1 MSIDNKRKAI
11 LNDVVEKLKSI
22 TSPRLGKV
30 STKPEDFARLART
43 AFPFV
48 QIEIAGEDKED
59 IAMEWRLGTLTL
71 AITVHLDGKSKT
83 EQVQQQLSDIA
94 EAIEEKLEADR
105 TRGGKAQ
112 LTELLEVG
120 DIQETGY
127 PTVAQTLTVGIQYT
141 YRKGNT

>member
-1 MSIDNKRKAI
+1 MSNNKRKAI
-11 LNDVVEKLKSI
+11 LDDIVSSI
-22 TSPRLGKV
+22 KTIKSPRLGKV

-48 QIEIAGEDKED
+48 QVEIEGEIKED
-59 IAMEWRLGTLTL
+59 IAIGWRLSTLTI

-83 EQVQQQLSDIA
+83 EKVQQQLSDII
-94 EAIEEKLEADR
+94 EQIEEKLEEDR

-120 DIQETGY
+120 DLEETSF
-127 PTVAQTLTVGIQYT
+127 PTVSQTLSIGVQYT
-141 YRKGNT
+141 YTKGNT

>member
-1 MSIDNKRKAI
+1 MSNNKRKAI
-11 LNDVVEKLKSI
+11 LDDVVDKLKSI
-22 TSPRLGKV
+22 TNPRLGKV

-48 QIEIAGEDKED
+48 QVEITDESKED
-59 IAMEWRLGTLTL
+59 IAREWRLATMTVD
-71 AITVHLDGKSKT
+71 ITVHLDGKSKT
-83 EQVQQQLSDIA
+83 EKVQQQLSDIV

-112 LTELLEVG
+112 LTELLQVS

-127 PTVAQTLTVGIQYT
+127 PTVSQTMSVGIQYT
-141 YRKGNT
+141 YNKGNT

>member
-1 MSIDNKRKAI
+1 MSNNKRKAI
-11 LNDVVEKLKSI
+11 LDDVVDKLKSI

-48 QIEIAGEDKED
+48 QVEITDESKED
-59 IAMEWRLGTLTL
+59 IAREWRLATMTVD
-71 AITVHLDGKSKT
+71 ITVHLDGKSKT
-83 EQVQQQLSDIA
+83 EKVQQQLSDIV

-120 DIQETGY
+120 DIQETG
-127 PTVAQTLTVGIQYT
+127 
-141 YRKGNT
+141 

>member
-1 MSIDNKRKAI
+1 MSNNKRKAI
-11 LNDVVEKLKSI
+11 LDDVVDKLKSI

-48 QIEIAGEDKED
+48 QVEITDESKED
-59 IAMEWRLGTLTL
+59 IAREWRLATMTVN
-71 AITVHLDGKSKT
+71 ITVHLDGKSKT
-83 EQVQQQLSDIA
+83 EKVQQQLSDIV

-112 LTELLEVG
+112 LTELLEIG

-127 PTVAQTLTVGIQYT
+127 PTVSQTMSVGIQYT
-141 YRKGNT
+141 YNKGNT

>member
-1 MSIDNKRKAI
+1 MSNSKRKEI
-11 LNDVVEKLKSI
+11 LNDVVDKLKTI
-22 TSPRLGKV
+22 TSPRLGKI

-48 QIEIAGEDKED
+48 QVEITGETKED
-59 IAMEWRLGTLTL
+59 IAREWRLATMTVD
-71 AITVHLDGKSKT
+71 ITVHLDGKSKSET
-83 EQVQQQLSDIA
+83 VQTQLADII

-112 LTELLEVG
+112 LTELLEVS

-127 PTVAQTLTVGIQYT
+127 PTVAQTMSVGIQYT
-141 YRKGNT
+141 YIKGNT

>member
-1 MSIDNKRKAI
+1 MSNNKRKAI
-11 LNDVVEKLKSI
+11 LDDVVDKLKTI
-22 TSPRLGKV
+22 TNPRLGKI

-48 QIEIAGEDKED
+48 QVEITDESKED
-59 IAMEWRLGTLTL
+59 IAREWRLATMTVD
-71 AITVHLDGKSKT
+71 ITVHLDGKSKT
-83 EQVQQQLSDIA
+83 EKVQQQLSDIV

-112 LTELLEVG
+112 LTELLEVS

-127 PTVAQTLTVGIQYT
+127 PTVSQTMSVGIQYT
-141 YRKGNT
+141 YTKGNT

>member
-1 MSIDNKRKAI
+1 MSNSKRKLI
-11 LNDVVEKLKSI
+11 LEDVVDKIKTI

-48 QIEIAGEDKED
+48 QVEISNETKED
-59 IAMEWRLGTLTL
+59 IAREWRLATLTVDV
-71 AITVHLDGKSKT
+71 TVHLEGKSKT
-83 EQVQQQLSDIA
+83 ENVQTQLADII

-112 LTELLEVG
+112 LTELLEVS

-127 PTVAQTLTVGIQYT
+127 PTVAQTMSVGIQYT
-141 YRKGNT
+141 YNKGNT